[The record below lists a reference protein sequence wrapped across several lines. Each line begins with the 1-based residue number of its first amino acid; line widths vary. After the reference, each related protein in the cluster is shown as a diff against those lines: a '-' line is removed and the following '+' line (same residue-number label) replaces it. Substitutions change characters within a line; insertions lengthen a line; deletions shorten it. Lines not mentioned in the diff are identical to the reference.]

1 MVVESVACSLEDC
14 LIAQEAGIGRIEL
27 VQAIELG
34 GITPSIALIE
44 QCLEGCKLPVMVMI
58 RPRAG
63 GFHYSDYEFAVMMA
77 DAERAI
83 RAGAHGLV
91 FGCLQASGEV
101 DRERMS
107 ALRKVADGRDAICHR
122 CFDATPDVVRSME
135 TLIDCGM
142 TRILT
147 GGGRKSA
154 MDGLAT
160 LREINQIANH
170 RIEIMP
176 GGSVRSDNVQQII
189 DVVGCNS
196 VHLGPFKKVD
206 DPTAQ
211 LHAEMQFGT
220 HPVLDAVEATAVV
233 QAICDQADDS

>member
-34 GITPSIALIE
+34 GLTPSIALVE
-44 QCLEGCKLPVMVMI
+44 QCLEACKLPIMVMI

-63 GFHYSDYEFAVMMA
+63 GFLYSDHEFAVMLA
-77 DAERAI
+77 DAQQAI

-91 FGCLQASGEV
+91 FGCLHASGEV
-101 DRERMS
+101 DRDRMM

-122 CFDATPDVVRSME
+122 CFDATPDVDRTME

-160 LREINQIANH
+160 LRELNQLAAD

-176 GGSVRSDNVQQII
+176 GGSVRSDNVRQII
-189 DVVGCNS
+189 DLVGCKS

-211 LHAEMQFGT
+211 LHAQMQFGT
-220 HPVLDAVEATAVV
+220 HPVLDAAEATAVV
-233 QAICDQADDS
+233 RATCDQAGGS